1 MFNITNKNI
10 VITGGSSGIGRQI
23 AIDCCKMGAKVLIV
37 GRDTNRLS
45 DTKNTIL
52 SSGGY
57 ICTIEADL
65 TSSESIE
72 LVTEQAI
79 SEFGHVDGIVH
90 AAGISTTLPFRSI
103 SQSKFDNFIYTNV
116 FSAIFLT
123 KNLLKKGNFDDNGGS
138 IIFFTSVMAHLG
150 ESGKTIYGL
159 TKGALLAASKSL
171 AIEYAPRK
179 IRFNCISPGVVQTPM
194 VMKQDYAQS
203 EENLSKIRALH
214 PMGIGKPE
222 DISPA
227 VIFLLSDSSSWIT
240 GTELV
245 IDGGYSAR

>member
-1 MFNITNKNI
+1 MFSITNKNI

-45 DTKNTIL
+45 ETKNSIL
-52 SSGGY
+52 STGGH
-57 ICTIEADL
+57 ISSIEADL
-65 TSSESIE
+65 TAPESIE

-79 SEFGHVDGIVH
+79 SEFGQVDGIVH
-90 AAGISTTLPFRSI
+90 AAGISTTLPFRSL
-103 SQSKFDNFIYTNV
+103 SKSKFDNFINTNI

-123 KNLLKKGNFDDNGGS
+123 KNLLKKGNFNKNGGS
-138 IIFFTSVMAHLG
+138 VIFFTSVMAQLG
-150 ESGKTIYGL
+150 ESGKTLYGL

-171 AIEYAPRK
+171 AIEYAPKK
-179 IRFNCISPGVVQTPM
+179 IRFNCVSPGVVQTPM
-194 VMKQDYAQS
+194 AMKQDYAQS
-203 EENLSKIRALH
+203 KESLSKIEALH
-214 PMGIGKPE
+214 PLGTGKPE
-222 DISPA
+222 NISPA
-227 VIFLLSDSSSWIT
+227 VIFLLSDDSGWIT